1 VKRSTFVLLVVVA
14 VGCTSTKPVD
24 MKEAR
29 RVVGTENG
37 VRVDAEVFG
46 DRLTPNMSLALKY
59 DVTNQRSSPILIA
72 DILPQA
78 TYDPETQTV
87 TVSIGTEIPG
97 EQFLPRLIAVQS
109 GEKKSFATGVHVVI
123 VSNPSAPWQPRP
135 NALQLKIN
143 FLGDSQ
149 PFEKLVA
156 IPERAVHDPKLAEQL
171 FTKWVERNE
180 SVMTN
185 SLPMRWAAINLD
197 EPTPVTPPTRAGRRR
212 GGT

>member
-1 VKRSTFVLLVVVA
+1 
-14 VGCTSTKPVD
+14 
-24 MKEAR
+24 
-29 RVVGTENG
+29 
-37 VRVDAEVFG
+37 
-46 DRLTPNMSLALKY
+46 
-59 DVTNQRSSPILIA
+59 PILIA